1 VGIFLEHGLNHGPS
15 AWFLGQGFPRAPFVC
30 SSGLPDLRFFPDESI
45 GQGIRVLNRTTYFFT
60 ATSLKVII
68 ASDRGLETTVS
79 QQKVNK
85 SFRIARRWRLV
96 APSAN
101 FAISAAIALAF
112 FAELFLMEAR
122 LPQFSTVGSVPAVVM
137 VRIYSHAARPKLNGL

>member
-1 VGIFLEHGLNHGPS
+1 MILLSLHPS
-15 AWFLGQGFPRAPFVC
+15 PPLPTSAIVAP
-30 SSGLPDLRFFPDESI
+30 SSASAPGFFPYESI
-45 GQGIRVLNRTTYFFT
+45 GQGIHAPPSSTGTTYFFT
-60 ATSLKVII
+60 ATSLKLMI